1 MQQTNKKYS
10 KSVFFNR
17 QFSKTRKVE
26 VARQRCQFV
35 FWTSTT
41 TLPNLCWPL
50 TTSTSQSILVGERW
64 LIPSQP
70 RIRIKTKYAYFVI
83 RYYFLYTPKRIF
95 EKMLFSICFLLF
107 SSSGFWFPREINIAV
122 SVSLFHWN
130 LWAFPST
137 SNALKSFLPCILI
150 LVILALLISK
160 KTILVTHLPRIGEV
174 GVKIPTARELSR

>member
-10 KSVFFNR
+10 KSFFLNR

-26 VARQRCQFV
+26 VARQRCQSV

-41 TLPNLCWPL
+41 TYPNLCWPL

-64 LIPSQP
+64 LIPSLL

-83 RYYFLYTPKRIF
+83 RYCFLYTQKRIF
-95 EKMLFSICFLLF
+95 GKMLFSICFFLF
-107 SSSGFWFPREINIAV
+107 RSSGFWFPSVWEINIAV
-122 SVSLFHWN
+122 SVSLFYWN

-137 SNALKSFLPCILI
+137 PIALKSFLPCILI
-150 LVILALLISK
+150 LVIFTLLIS
-160 KTILVTHLPRIGEV
+160 
-174 GVKIPTARELSR
+174 